1 MRSPSSASLPLLLLL
16 FLSTSWTN
24 GLAPP
29 SFHFTHMEVNS
40 QLWRC
45 TTSSDSAESESLH
58 VLVDPLAGTLDF
70 GLPDGIYAGKGAVLT
85 DSADTLERITRHQPK
100 LILITQSWD
109 DHLHP
114 ATLRLLAGALPKGSY
129 RVIAPPSGERKL
141 LTIFDREAI
150 TVLRPGDVYNFTEGS
165 SLRGS
170 ITCTEGSLVGP
181 PWSTREAGYIC
192 RWGSSSSGR
201 GMSVYY
207 EPHSDVDVA
216 KLTTGRSKWL
226 PSWLPGVRA
235 SQTEPLRVDVV
246 IAPVVRQAM
255 HLCPLPASSEPSSQ
269 SSSESSPGLP
279 HGPSALPS
287 FTLVHG
293 GARALEI
300 AQAFSATTLIPLL
313 NGDIKAEGVLAPFV
327 VSTGSR
333 DATAILAAE
342 ISPGI
347 EVLDPTPGGALMVV
361 AAAPL

>member
-1 MRSPSSASLPLLLLL
+1 L
-16 FLSTSWTN
+16 T
-24 GLAPP
+24 
-29 SFHFTHMEVNS
+29 
-40 QLWRC
+40 
-45 TTSSDSAESESLH
+45 
-58 VLVDPLAGTLDF
+58 GTLDF

-85 DSADTLERITRHQPK
+85 DSADTLERMVRHEPK

-114 ATLRLLAGALPKGSY
+114 PTLRLLAGALPKGSY

-246 IAPVVRQAM
+246 IAPVVRQA
-255 HLCPLPASSEPSSQ
+255 
-269 SSSESSPGLP
+269 LP

-313 NGDIKAEGVLAPFV
+313 NGEIKAEGVLAPFV

-342 ISPGI
+342 MSPGI
-347 EVLDPTPGGALMVV
+347 EVLDPTPGEPLIVV
-361 AAAPL
+361 AAAPP